1 MRKEVSKMKNPLLR
15 IGGRFLD
22 LVDNA
27 IKWLSVGAMT
37 FMLFLTF
44 TNVVGRYV
52 FHNSIEFSE
61 ELSRFLFVWVV
72 FLGAAIIIKDKG
84 HVAVS
89 FLSSKLEGKFSG
101 KALEIFIGVMGFLF
115 IGIVFSGGLT
125 LSRMMNMYSSPTLG
139 IPMGYVYWA
148 IPIGSGIM
156 FIHHTIN
163 FVRIFMPDREGER
176 A

>member
-1 MRKEVSKMKNPLLR
+1 MKNSILSLGSK
-15 IGGRFLD
+15 ILNSLD
-22 LVDNA
+22 KL
-27 IKWLSVGAMT
+27 ISWLSVIAMT

-44 TNVVGRYV
+44 ANVVGRYV

-61 ELSRFLFVWVV
+61 EISRFLFVWVV

-84 HVAVS
+84 HVAVD
-89 FLSSKLEGKFSG
+89 FLPSKLRGKFSG
-101 KALEIFIGVMGFLF
+101 KLLDIFIGIAGFIF
-115 IGIVFSGGLT
+115 IIIVFLGGLT

-139 IPMGYVYWA
+139 IPMGYIYWA

-156 FIHHTIN
+156 FIHHSIN
-163 FVRIFMPDREGER
+163 FIKIFTDKKEGGK

>member
-1 MRKEVSKMKNPLLR
+1 MRNPMLR
-15 IGGRFLD
+15 TGGRLLD
-22 LVDNA
+22 LVDKS
-27 IKWLSVGAMT
+27 IKWLSVGAMA

-44 TNVVGRYV
+44 ANVVGRYV

-72 FLGAAIIIKDKG
+72 FLGAAVIIKDKG

-89 FLSSKLEGKFSG
+89 FLSSKLEGTLGG
-101 KALEIFIGVMGFLF
+101 KALEIFIGVAGFLF
-115 IGIVFSGGLT
+115 IGIVFSGGMT

-139 IPMGYVYWA
+139 IPMGYIYWA
-148 IPIGSGIM
+148 IPLGSGIM
-156 FIHHTIN
+156 FVHHTIN
-163 FVRIFMPDREGER
+163 FVKIFLPEEEGGK